1 MCVQGRRTPAL
12 STAQS
17 RVRRATAGRP
27 EISRD
32 EIRSLGAA
40 VPALSHPHLTEPLRT
55 TRSQRH
61 RRHIGRL
68 GSHRFQQRACAGREA
83 LLPRGPRSAR
93 SHPGSHRGT
102 AAAAAAA
109 LPFPSLPGRGGCRER
124 ATALCHAEERR
135 HRRAACGLH
144 HAHTAL
150 SSRGCDAIC
159 DSPLRPFSRSPRPS
173 PRTFR
178 FRPRPSSPTAPRAA
192 PWTTMVRRGEAGGC
206 RAAAPPGE
214 RLRARGR
221 WRGAGGRPARSSGR
235 RRDAAGPWARA
246 RGLSCALSAE
256 LAVPSPSGLRRLLRA
271 PFGCGA
277 ALLGPLLW
285 VSGARAALCFWCSCF
300 SPREPCVI
308 NASGFVFMLCL

>member
-27 EISRD
+27 EEISRD

-150 SSRGCDAIC
+150 PARGSGAIC

-221 WRGAGGRPARSSGR
+221 RRGAGGRPARSSGR
-235 RRDAAGPWARA
+235 RRDAAGRGGALGSGAGPELCPERRA
-246 RGLSCALSAE
+246 RGPLPQRPQAAAPRS
-256 LAVPSPSGLRRLLRA
+256 VRLRRCAARPAAVGERGPRRSLL
-271 PFGCGA
+271 
-277 ALLGPLLW
+277 L
-285 VSGARAALCFWCSCF
+285 
-300 SPREPCVI
+300 
-308 NASGFVFMLCL
+308 VFLFFP